1 MTREEELEREIVTLT
16 KEILWLER
24 KIKNRDQRI
33 EMWKF
38 AYQQESKRVSELL
51 AQEPF

>member
-1 MTREEELEREIVTLT
+1 VTREEELHREIETLRA
-16 KEILWLER
+16 EMRWMER

-38 AYQQESKRVSELL
+38 AYEQEKKRVSELL